1 MAPSELNSD
10 YELYLQITK
19 LWFNCVWLSEFFLLC
34 LFFLLELVIMGS
46 TWGTEVSAVA
56 KSIA

>member
-19 LWFNCVWLSEFFLLC
+19 LWFSCVWLSDFVLLC

-56 KSIA
+56 KLIA

>member
-1 MAPSELNSD
+1 MAPSELNSG

-19 LWFNCVWLSEFFLLC
+19 LWFGCVWLSEFFLLC

-56 KSIA
+56 KLIA

>member
-19 LWFNCVWLSEFFLLC
+19 LWFSCVWLSEFFLLC
-34 LFFLLELVIMGS
+34 LFFLLELGS

-56 KSIA
+56 KVIA

>member
-56 KSIA
+56 KLIA